1 VGWAQDLWKL
11 LETVASLTK
20 DLERLT
26 TEVKELRTDVN
37 SLTVIVTELK
47 ADLTHEK
54 ETTQLVLDG
63 HKRDI
68 DHIRESLDAKFQVLT
83 SKLDLTVQS
92 FAQRLPN
99 RSDGDYPPSL
109 PSDENN

>member
-1 VGWAQDLWKL
+1 VSWIQDLWKL

-63 HKRDI
+63 HKKDI
-68 DHIRESLDAKFQVLT
+68 CHIKESLDAKFQVLT
-83 SKLDLTVQS
+83 SKLDLTVQG

-99 RSDGDYPPSL
+99 SPDGNFPPSL
-109 PSDENN
+109 PNDENS